1 MIKTTADLPG
11 VTQRLK
17 KNAAQAAYRARKKAN
32 ADKPAAPKTKAAVPA
47 RARKAKVET
56 LAQHRPGRKVKGE
69 ATASAPKPARKAR
82 APKAATAKA
91 GESRKDLVLR
101 LLTRA
106 SGASVAEIMEATGW
120 QPHTT
125 RAFISATLG
134 KKLGHKIESEKVDG
148 RGRVYRIATEAE
160 AESEAA

>member
-1 MIKTTADLPG
+1 MIKTKTARAG
-11 VTQRLK
+11 KGAAK
-17 KNAAQAAYRARKKAN
+17 KTAA
-32 ADKPAAPKTKAAVPA
+32 PA
-47 RARKAKVET
+47 RAKKAK
-56 LAQHRPGRKVKGE
+56 PGAV
-69 ATASAPKPARKAR
+69 ASKPARKAR
-82 APKAATAKA
+82 APKPATAKA

-106 SGASVAEIMEATGW
+106 AGASVAEIMEATGW

-134 KKLGHKIESEKVDG
+134 KKLGHTIVSEKVEG
-148 RGRVYRIATEAE
+148 RGRVYRVAATE